1 MQGRRSALEL
11 VIIRSRPPYSQY
23 DFWEGI
29 PSNCQRIFQQEWFLL
44 PASRHLPIVANLC
57 HNISLLTG
65 RRKMSTEEKLYTP
78 SEWSKRYRSEE
89 LMSRFLIFAVNVT
102 KKARNATKCLLDIP
116 YGPTERS
123 KYDIYGIDLPNDAP
137 IFIFIHGG
145 YWQELSKDFAGFA
158 VPVLVANKIKV
169 ISIVKI
175 QDIICQ
181 IKVAIETI
189 LSSAVDSGCRCVWI
203 CGHSAGAHLAAA
215 LLHDTKWI
223 ECMTERGYFPLIKGL
238 LLAGGIYNLGPLTNT
253 SYNEALKLSEDDIRE
268 LSFSILDTKGN
279 NPIKNLK
286 VIATVGEC
294 DSPVFINETREYAQK
309 IMSFVDNVEYIL
321 LRDNIDHF
329 DIVENLL
336 DAEFVLTRLILKYMN
351 V

>member
-1 MQGRRSALEL
+1 
-11 VIIRSRPPYSQY
+11 
-23 DFWEGI
+23 
-29 PSNCQRIFQQEWFLL
+29 
-44 PASRHLPIVANLC
+44 
-57 HNISLLTG
+57 
-65 RRKMSTEEKLYTP
+65 MSTEEKLYTP

-169 ISIVKI
+169 IPIGYDLCPNVKI

-253 SYNEALKLSEDDIRE
+253 SYNEALKLSQDDIRE
-268 LSFSILDTKGN
+268 LSFSILDAKEN

>member
-1 MQGRRSALEL
+1 
-11 VIIRSRPPYSQY
+11 
-23 DFWEGI
+23 
-29 PSNCQRIFQQEWFLL
+29 
-44 PASRHLPIVANLC
+44 
-57 HNISLLTG
+57 
-65 RRKMSTEEKLYTP
+65 MSTQEILYSP
-78 SEWSKRYRSEE
+78 SEWSKRFKPEE
-89 LMSRFLIFAVNVT
+89 LISRFLILAVNET
-102 KKARNATKCLLDIP
+102 KKARNTTKCLLDIP
-116 YGPTERS
+116 YGPTERT
-123 KYDIYGIDLPNDAP
+123 KYDIYGTDLPNDAP
-137 IFIFIHGG
+137 VFIYIHGG
-145 YWQELSKDFAGFA
+145 YWQELSKDFGGFS

-169 ISIVKI
+169 VLIGYDLCPNVKL
-175 QDIICQ
+175 QDIISQ
-181 IKVAIETI
+181 IKIATETI
-189 LSSAVDSGCRCVWI
+189 LSSAVNSGCRCVWI

-223 ECMTERGYFPLIKGL
+223 ECMTKRGYFQLIKGL

-268 LSFSILDTKGN
+268 LSFSTLDTKEYK
-279 NPIKNLK
+279 PIKNLK

-309 IMSFVDNVEYIL
+309 ILSFVDNVEYIL

-336 DAEFVLTRLILKYMN
+336 DTEFVLTRLILQYMN